1 MNIIAIFFWCF
12 FIQNMLLPFVF
23 SWIRIGTWAVRNEEI
38 HSEEESDGN
47 ELFSMSMYGSMGD

>member
-1 MNIIAIFFWCF
+1 MNIIATFFWWF

-23 SWIRIGTWAVRNEEI
+23 SWVRIGTWAVRNEKR
-38 HSEEESDGN
+38 HSEDEQDGD

>member
-1 MNIIAIFFWCF
+1 VNIIATFFWWF

-23 SWIRIGTWAVRNEEI
+23 SWVRIGTWAVRNEKR
-38 HSEEESDGN
+38 HSEDEQDGD